1 MVDGLAYQPCS
12 SSRTCPGPVL
22 DGTLAIGAA
31 LAGALVG
38 LLAGL
43 YPAVR
48 AARMQ
53 PVDAL
58 RAPS

>member
-1 MVDGLAYQPCS
+1 VAVVVISLVRDW
-12 SSRTCPGPVL
+12 TPVL
-22 DGTLAIGAA
+22 DGPP

-38 LLAGL
+38 LLPGL
-43 YPAVR
+43 YPALR

-58 RAPS
+58 RGPA